1 MHSDP
6 IADLL
11 TRIRNGAQAHLTT
24 VDVPHS
30 KIKVEI
36 VKILEAEGYLTG
48 HEITTESK
56 FPTIKVHLRYDAKR
70 KPLIN
75 HLARVSKPG
84 LRVYKPSGDLKP
96 IRNGL
101 ATRILTTSQGLMTDR
116 EARRRKIGGEVLC
129 EVY

>member
-30 KIKVEI
+30 KIKIEVL
-36 VKILEAEGYLTG
+36 KILEAEGFVAG
-48 HEITTESK
+48 HEISTESK
-56 FPTIKVHLRYDAKR
+56 FPVIRVTLRYDAKR
-70 KPLIN
+70 KSLIN
-75 HLARVSKPG
+75 HLGRVSKPG
-84 LRVYKPSGDLKP
+84 LRVYKGSAELKP
-96 IRNGL
+96 LRSGL
-101 ATRILTTSQGLMTDR
+101 TTRILTTSQGVMTDR
-116 EARRRKIGGEVLC
+116 EARKRKIGGEVLC